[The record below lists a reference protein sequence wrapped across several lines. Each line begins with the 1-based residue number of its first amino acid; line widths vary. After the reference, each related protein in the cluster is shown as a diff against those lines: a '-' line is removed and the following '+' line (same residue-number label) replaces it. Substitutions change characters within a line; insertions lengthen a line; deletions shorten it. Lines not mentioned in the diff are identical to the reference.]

1 MVKIKFREIDLFHF
15 TSFLAWTFLN
25 SILALCVPF
34 ASKFELFFILTEN
47 QPPVGPRGRNILS
60 YSLQTSP
67 TRNFMDPIDF
77 NNLAS
82 SRYNSTENLFN
93 SLPCESSSGLS
104 SRWRSSRRS
113 LRSSR
118 RGSKESL
125 YESVE
130 AESERLL
137 DEREIELRKRLQG
150 FEEGKVK

>member
-1 MVKIKFREIDLFHF
+1 MYTYLPYLIVDNLMNQIKFLFY
-15 TSFLAWTFLN
+15 
-25 SILALCVPF
+25 
-34 ASKFELFFILTEN
+34 FFIEN

-93 SLPCESSSGLS
+93 SLPCESTNNSGLS

-118 RGSKESL
+118 RGMYKDCNYSGQFLALSKSCETQ
-125 YESVE
+125 
-130 AESERLL
+130 
-137 DEREIELRKRLQG
+137 DKIPNFLRDLQDC
-150 FEEGKVK
+150 KT

>member
-1 MVKIKFREIDLFHF
+1 MPQNLNYYLIY
-15 TSFLAWTFLN
+15 FLL
-25 SILALCVPF
+25 
-34 ASKFELFFILTEN
+34 LTEN

>member
-1 MVKIKFREIDLFHF
+1 MITYLPYLIVDDLMNQIKSNQILFLF
-15 TSFLAWTFLN
+15 
-25 SILALCVPF
+25 SI
-34 ASKFELFFILTEN
+34 EN

-93 SLPCESSSGLS
+93 SLPCESTNNSGLS

-118 RGSKESL
+118 RGMYKDCN
-125 YESVE
+125 VIH
-130 AESERLL
+130 
-137 DEREIELRKRLQG
+137 EIQIVNSISRI
-150 FEEGKVK
+150 FY